1 MKKQLGLATM
11 DAIMWLGAI
20 FMVGAVLIAKGDYL
34 MDTGRLFILKSQV
47 SDIASAANEWGQGRA
62 SMTGV
67 SMTNLQNIVP
77 SSIGNGTGTNAFGGN
92 FTIAAGTN
100 PYEYIIS
107 ATGIPVRA
115 GDRAA
120 AGYDNASYTAGTT
133 TVAITLGN

>member
-77 SSIGNGTGTNAFGGN
+77 SSIGNGVKSRIKG
-92 FTIAAGTN
+92 
-100 PYEYIIS
+100 
-107 ATGIPVRA
+107 
-115 GDRAA
+115 
-120 AGYDNASYTAGTT
+120 
-133 TVAITLGN
+133 